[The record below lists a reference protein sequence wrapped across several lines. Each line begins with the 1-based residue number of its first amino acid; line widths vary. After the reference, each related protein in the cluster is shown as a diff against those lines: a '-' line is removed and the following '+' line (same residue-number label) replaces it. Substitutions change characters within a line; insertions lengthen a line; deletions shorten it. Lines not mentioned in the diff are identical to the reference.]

1 MKEEIRKKIE
11 EIERLKKAKNAAVM
25 AHYYVCGEVQE
36 AADFVGDS
44 YYLSERSS
52 AVDAEMIVMC
62 GVSFMGE
69 SAKILNPQKKI
80 LLPEPEADCP
90 MAHMATEEGI
100 RKVREEYDDVAVV
113 CYINSTAALKE
124 LSDVCVTSANAVK
137 IVKALPNK
145 NIFFIPDRNLAHFI
159 AEQVPEKN
167 FIYNEG
173 FCIVHEF
180 MDPEEVKAAKE
191 AHPDAL
197 VLAHP
202 ECPQTVLKQA
212 DYIGSTSGIIKYAQE
227 SDNKEFI
234 ICTECGVQYKLET
247 TCPDKKF
254 YFTETVPVCKNMKKV
269 LLEKVLHVLKTG
281 ENEVHVTDETREN
294 AKRPLERML
303 ELAK

>member
-1 MKEEIRKKIE
+1 MTVAEEIQK
-11 EIERLKKAKNAAVM
+11 LKKEKDAIIL
-25 AHYYVCGEVQE
+25 AHYYVRPEVQDV
-36 AADFVGDS
+36 ADYIGDS
-44 YYLSERSS
+44 FYLSKIAAS
-52 AVDAEMIVMC
+52 AKEKTIVFC
-62 GVSFMGE
+62 GVGFMGE
-69 SAKILNPQKKI
+69 SAKILSPDKTV
-80 LLPEPEADCP
+80 LMPAMDADCP

-137 IVKALPNK
+137 IVKNLPNK
-145 NIFFIPDRNLAHFI
+145 NIFF
-159 AEQVPEKN
+159 
-167 FIYNEG
+167 NEG

-269 LLEKVLHVLKTG
+269 FLEKVLHVLKTG

>member
-1 MKEEIRKKIE
+1 MKDLKDICKVALVQAAPVMFDKKVGVEKTVKLIKE
-11 EIERLKKAKNAAVM
+11 A
-25 AHYYVCGEVQE
+25 GEK
-36 AADFVGDS
+36 D
-44 YYLSERSS
+44 
-52 AVDAEMIVMC
+52 VDLIV
-62 GVSFMGE
+62 F
-69 SAKILNPQKKI
+69 
-80 LLPEPEADCP
+80 PE
-90 MAHMATEEGI
+90 
-100 RKVREEYDDVAVV
+100 
-113 CYINSTAALKE
+113 L
-124 LSDVCVTSANAVK
+124 
-137 IVKALPNK
+137 
-145 NIFFIPDRNLAHFI
+145 FIPGYPYGITYGFTVGSRNEDGRKDWKVYYDNSIVVPGEETDILA
-159 AEQVPEKN
+159 
-167 FIYNEG
+167 
-173 FCIVHEF
+173 
-180 MDPEEVKAAKE
+180 KAAKE

-269 LLEKVLHVLKTG
+269 FLEKVLHVLKTG

>member
-1 MKEEIRKKIE
+1 MTVAEEIQK
-11 EIERLKKAKNAAVM
+11 LKKEKDAIIL
-25 AHYYVCGEVQE
+25 AHYYVRPEVQDV
-36 AADFVGDS
+36 ADYIGDS
-44 YYLSERSS
+44 FYLSKIAAS
-52 AVDAEMIVMC
+52 AKEKTIVFC
-62 GVSFMGE
+62 GVGFMGE
-69 SAKILNPQKKI
+69 SAKILSPDKI
-80 LLPEPEADCP
+80 VLMPAMDADCP

-113 CYINSTAALKE
+113 CYINSTATLKE

-180 MDPEEVKAAKE
+180 MNPEEVKAAKE

-281 ENEVHVTDETREN
+281 ENEVHVTDETREK
-294 AKRPLERML
+294 AKKPLERML